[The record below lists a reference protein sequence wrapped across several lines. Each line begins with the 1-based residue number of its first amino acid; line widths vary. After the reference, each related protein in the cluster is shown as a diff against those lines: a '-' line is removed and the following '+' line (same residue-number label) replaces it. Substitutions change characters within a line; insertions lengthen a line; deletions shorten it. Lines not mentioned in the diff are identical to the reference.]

1 VPSIGSAAYA
11 AVSCVIPA
19 YPAFSR
25 GAPSERVQPPAS
37 PAEGAG
43 AGTGRDEPPSRS
55 QVPPREG
62 PMTQSRDDVIQQD
75 IADLHKLGYAQELY
89 RSMGG
94 FSNFAI
100 SFSIISILTGAVILY
115 DYGLAWAGTAA
126 VMIGWPLIT
135 VFVLAIAAS
144 MGEIA
149 SAYPTAG
156 GLYYWASRMKN
167 KNWGWWTA
175 WLNLIGQFAIVAG
188 INFAAAAF
196 LNATIITP
204 LLANVGITY
213 DNTTVLL
220 AIGDTAVLTGQ
231 LVTMGILMLIQLVMN
246 IVGINLVALLNQVS
260 VWWHIVI
267 VAAVVFLVFL
277 AGKPD
282 ESGLTLFAIQPQD
295 VAGSWNNNLG
305 FVNLE
310 YGPAISYPLILAFFF
325 SLLQANWTYTGYDA
339 SAHVAEETIGARVSS
354 AWGIFLSVAVS
365 AVVGF
370 VFLLALSTHLPD
382 LSTLFP
388 AELTEENLAGASQYY
403 FGGGVAVIAILQYN
417 LGQLGDLLAAGI
429 AIAMAFCGL
438 SSVASAGRMLFA
450 FSRDDG
456 LPGSGWL
463 KRVSHRYRTPANA
476 LTAIVLV
483 AWLFSVAAGVVGGGT
498 AIVIVTAISTIF
510 LYAAY
515 GIVIYLGA
523 TTQDWLSERVW
534 SLGRWS
540 KPIAWLSV
548 FWVIVLMV
556 LFSFPTSGNISWP
569 FMAATVLF
577 LLIYYFASA
586 RRNFKGPQRMGDSA
600 DLTEIER
607 EFNQAAGEVTTA

>member
-1 VPSIGSAAYA
+1 
-11 AVSCVIPA
+11 
-19 YPAFSR
+19 
-25 GAPSERVQPPAS
+25 
-37 PAEGAG
+37 
-43 AGTGRDEPPSRS
+43 
-55 QVPPREG
+55 
-62 PMTQSRDDVIQQD
+62 MTQAQSRDDVIQQD
-75 IADLHKLGYAQELY
+75 VADLHKLGYAQELL

-126 VMIGWPLIT
+126 VLLGWPLIT
-135 VFVLAIAAS
+135 IFVLAIAAS

-188 INFAAAAF
+188 INYSAAAF

-204 LLANVGITY
+204 LLANLGIDY
-213 DNTTVLL
+213 GNTTELIPNLL
-220 AIGDTAVLTGQ
+220 NGQ
-231 LVTMGILMLIQLVMN
+231 LVTMGILMLIELALN
-246 IVGINLVALLNQVS
+246 IAGINLVALLNQVS

-282 ESGLTLFAIQPQD
+282 QSGLTLFAIQPLD
-295 VAGSWNNNLG
+295 TAGSWNNNLG
-305 FVNLE
+305 FANLG
-310 YGPAISYPLILAFFF
+310 YGSAITYPLILAFFF

-339 SAHVAEETIGARVSS
+339 SAHVAEETIGARVAS

-370 VFLLALSTHLPD
+370 VFLLALTTHLPD
-382 LSTLFP
+382 LKVLFP
-388 AELTEENLAGASQYY
+388 ASLDDANTYSQYY
-403 FGGGVAVIAILQYN
+403 FGGGVAVIAILEYN
-417 LGQLGDLLAAGI
+417 LANLGDILAAGI

-456 LPGSGWL
+456 LPGSSWL
-463 KRVSHRYRTPANA
+463 KKVSHRYRTPANSLA
-476 LTAIVLV
+476 AIVVV
-483 AWLFSVAAGVVGGGT
+483 AWLFTVSAFWLGAQGGPGGGGI

-515 GIVIYLGA
+515 GVVIYLGA
-523 TTQDWLSERVW
+523 TTSEWKNERVW

-540 KPIAWLSV
+540 KPMAWLSV
-548 FWVIVLMV
+548 FWVLVLMV
-556 LFSFPTSGNISWP
+556 LFSWPTSGNISWP
-569 FMAATVLF
+569 FMIGAVIL
-577 LLIYYFASA
+577 LLIYYLGWA
-586 RRNFKGPQRMGDSA
+586 RSRFKGPRSMGDTTE
-600 DLTEIER
+600 LTEIER
-607 EFNQAAGEVTTA
+607 EFERAAEELQTA

>member
-1 VPSIGSAAYA
+1 
-11 AVSCVIPA
+11 
-19 YPAFSR
+19 
-25 GAPSERVQPPAS
+25 
-37 PAEGAG
+37 
-43 AGTGRDEPPSRS
+43 
-55 QVPPREG
+55 
-62 PMTQSRDDVIQQD
+62 MTQSREEVIRQDVR
-75 IADLHKLGYAQELY
+75 DLHGLGYAQELL

-115 DYGLAWAGTAA
+115 DYGLAWGGPAA
-126 VMIGWPLIT
+126 STLGWPLVT

-144 MGEIA
+144 MSEIA

-156 GLYYWASRMKN
+156 GLYYWASRMRN

-204 LLANVGITY
+204 LLSNVGIIY
-213 DNTTVLL
+213 DNTSVIL
-220 AIGDTAVLTGQ
+220 AAGDTPILTGQ
-231 LVTMGILMLIQLVMN
+231 LLTMGILMGIQLWMN
-246 IVGINLVALLNQVS
+246 VAGINLVALLNQVS

-267 VAAVVFLVFL
+267 VAAVVVLVFL
-277 AGKPD
+277 AGHPNQ
-282 ESGLTLFAIQPQD
+282 SGLGIFEVKPLDSVGTWDNTF
-295 VAGSWNNNLG
+295 LG
-305 FVNLE
+305 ISLN
-310 YGPAISYPLILAFFF
+310 YGPALTYPIALAFFF

-339 SAHVAEETIGARVSS
+339 SAHVAEETVGARLSS

-365 AVVGF
+365 AVVGY
-370 VFLLALSTHLPD
+370 VFLFTLTTHLPN
-382 LSTLFP
+382 LSALFP
-388 AELTEENLAGASQYY
+388 ASLDDPATYSQYY
-403 FGGGVAVIAILQYN
+403 FGSGVAVIEILKYN
-417 LGQLGDLLAAGI
+417 LGQMGDILSAGI

-456 LPGSGWL
+456 LPGAGWM
-463 KRVSHRYRTPANA
+463 KKVSHRYRTPANA
-476 LTAIVLV
+476 LIVIVLV
-483 AWLFSVAAGVVGGGT
+483 SWLFTVAAGYVGGGT

-523 TTQDWLSERVW
+523 RNEEWRSARVW

-540 KPIAWLSV
+540 RPVAVIAL
-548 FWVIVLMV
+548 FWTVVLMV

-569 FMAATVLF
+569 FMILVVLF
-577 LLIYYFASA
+577 LSAYFYGWA
-586 RRNFKGPQRMGDSA
+586 RRSFQGPRVMGREDQ
-600 DLTEIER
+600 LTEIER
-607 EFNQAAGEVTTA
+607 EFEHAAQEVTT

>member
-1 VPSIGSAAYA
+1 
-11 AVSCVIPA
+11 
-19 YPAFSR
+19 
-25 GAPSERVQPPAS
+25 
-37 PAEGAG
+37 
-43 AGTGRDEPPSRS
+43 
-55 QVPPREG
+55 
-62 PMTQSRDDVIQQD
+62 MTQSREDAIKQDV
-75 IADLHKLGYAQELY
+75 ADLHQLGYAQELF

-144 MGEIA
+144 MSEIA

-204 LLANVGITY
+204 ILSNLGVVY
-213 DNTTVLL
+213 DNTTLVFGLSF
-220 AIGDTAVLTGQ
+220 LTGQ
-231 LVTMGILMLIQLVMN
+231 IVTMGILMLVELAMN
-246 IVGINLVALLNQVS
+246 IAGINLVAILNQVS

-267 VAAVVFLVFL
+267 VAAVVVLIFL

-282 ESGLTLFAIQPQD
+282 QSGLTLFAVQPLD
-295 VAGSWNNNLG
+295 TAGSWNNNLG
-305 FVNLE
+305 VVNLQ
-310 YGPAISYPLILAFFF
+310 YGPAVSYPVILAFFF

-339 SAHVAEETIGARVSS
+339 SAHVAEETVGARIAS
-354 AWGIFLSVAVS
+354 AWGLFLSVAVS

-370 VFLLALSTHLPD
+370 IFLFALSTHLPD
-382 LSTLFP
+382 LSALFP
-388 AELTEENLAGASQYY
+388 ATLDDTTLPAASQYY
-403 FGGGVAVIAILQYN
+403 FGGGVAVIAILEYN
-417 LGQLGDLLAAGI
+417 LGQLGDYLSAGI

-438 SSVASAGRMLFA
+438 SSVASAGRMLYA

-456 LPGSGWL
+456 LPGATWL
-463 KRVSHRYRTPANA
+463 KKVSHKYRTPANS
-476 LTAIVLV
+476 LIAIVLV
-483 AWLFSVAAGVVGGGT
+483 SWLFTVAAGIVGGGT
-498 AIVIVTAISTIF
+498 AIVIVTAVSTIF

-515 GIVIYLGA
+515 GICIYLGA
-523 TTQDWLSERVW
+523 TTPDWLRERVW

-540 KPIAWLSV
+540 KPIAWV
-548 FWVIVLMV
+548 AIIWVIVLMV
-556 LFSFPTSGNISWP
+556 LFSWPTSGNISWP
-569 FMAATVLF
+569 FMVITVAF
-577 LLIYYFASA
+577 LLVYYFGWA
-586 RRNFKGPQRMGDSA
+586 RRTFKGPRSMGDSA
-600 DLTEIER
+600 ALTEIER
-607 EFNQAAGEVTTA
+607 EFEHAAEEVAPA

>member
-1 VPSIGSAAYA
+1 
-11 AVSCVIPA
+11 
-19 YPAFSR
+19 
-25 GAPSERVQPPAS
+25 
-37 PAEGAG
+37 
-43 AGTGRDEPPSRS
+43 
-55 QVPPREG
+55 
-62 PMTQSRDDVIQQD
+62 MTQPRSREDVIQQD
-75 IADLHKLGYAQELY
+75 IKDLHQLGYAQELF

-144 MGEIA
+144 MSEIA

-167 KNWGWWTA
+167 KDWGWWTA
-175 WLNLIGQFAIVAG
+175 WFNLIGQFAIVAG

-204 LLANVGITY
+204 LLSNLGITY
-213 DNTTVLL
+213 DNTT
-220 AIGDTAVLTGQ
+220 AVFGLSFLTGQ
-231 LVTMGILMLIQLVMN
+231 IVTMGILMLIQLIMN

-267 VAAVVFLVFL
+267 VAAVVILVFL

-282 ESGLTLFAIQPQD
+282 ESGLTLFAIEPQD
-295 VAGSWNNNLG
+295 TAGSWNNDLG
-305 FVNLE
+305 FINLQ

-339 SAHVAEETIGARVSS
+339 SAHVAEETVGARVAS

-403 FGGGVAVIAILQYN
+403 FGGGVAVIAILEHN
-417 LGQLGDLLAAGI
+417 LGDLGDILAAGI

-438 SSVASAGRMLFA
+438 SSVASAGRMLYA

-463 KRVSHRYRTPANA
+463 KKVNHRYRTPVNS
-476 LTAIVLV
+476 LTAMVVV
-483 AWLFSVAAGVVGGGT
+483 AWLFTVAAGIVGGGT

-515 GIVIYLGA
+515 GICIYLGA
-523 TTQDWLSERVW
+523 TTTDWLKERVW

-540 KPIAWLSV
+540 KPIAWLAV
-548 FWVIVLMV
+548 FWVIVLMI

-569 FMAATVLF
+569 FMVAVVLF
-577 LLIYYFASA
+577 LVVYYFASA
-586 RRNFKGPQRMGDSA
+586 KRNFKGPHRMGEA
-600 DLTEIER
+600 AELTEIER
-607 EFNQAAGEVTTA
+607 EFEQAAGEIQSA

>member
-1 VPSIGSAAYA
+1 
-11 AVSCVIPA
+11 
-19 YPAFSR
+19 
-25 GAPSERVQPPAS
+25 
-37 PAEGAG
+37 
-43 AGTGRDEPPSRS
+43 
-55 QVPPREG
+55 
-62 PMTQSRDDVIQQD
+62 MTQGRSREEVIAQDVK
-75 IADLHKLGYAQELY
+75 DLHRLGYAQELF

-126 VMIGWPLIT
+126 VLLGWPLVT

-144 MGEIA
+144 MAEIA

-175 WLNLIGQFAIVAG
+175 WFNLIGQFAIVAG

-204 LLANVGITY
+204 LLSNVGIAY
-213 DNTTVLL
+213 DNTTVILGL
-220 AIGDTAVLTGQ
+220 GDTPLLTGQ
-231 LVTMGILMLIQLVMN
+231 IVTMGILMLIQLAMN
-246 IVGINLVALLNQVS
+246 IAGINLVALLNQVS

-267 VAAVVFLVFL
+267 VAAIVVLVFL
-277 AGKPD
+277 IGKPD
-282 ESGLTLFAIQPQD
+282 QSGLTLFAIQPLD
-295 VAGSWNNNLG
+295 TAGSWNNDLG
-305 FVNLE
+305 FINLQ
-310 YGPAISYPLILAFFF
+310 YGAAITYPVVLAFFF

-339 SAHVAEETIGARVSS
+339 SAHVAEETVGARVAS

-365 AVVGF
+365 AVAGF
-370 VFLLALSTHLPD
+370 VFLLALTTHLPD

-388 AELTEENLAGASQYY
+388 STLDDSTLPTASQYY
-403 FGGGVAVIAILQYN
+403 FGGGVAVISILVYN
-417 LGQLGDLLAAGI
+417 LGDFIGNLLSAGI

-438 SSVASAGRMLFA
+438 SAVASAGRMLYA

-456 LPGSGWL
+456 IPGSGWL
-463 KRVSHRYRTPANA
+463 KKVSHRYRTPANS
-476 LTAIVLV
+476 LTAMVVI
-483 AWLFSVAAGVVGGGT
+483 AWLFTVAAGYVGGGT

-515 GIVIYLGA
+515 GICIYLGA
-523 TTQDWLSERVW
+523 TTQDWLKERVW

-540 KPIAWLSV
+540 KPVAWIAV
-548 FWVIVLMV
+548 FWVIVLMI

-569 FMAATVLF
+569 FMIGTVVF
-577 LLIYYFASA
+577 LVVYYFAWA
-586 RRNFKGPQRMGDSA
+586 RSRFQGPRVMGREEE
-600 DLTEIER
+600 LTEIER
-607 EFNQAAGEVTTA
+607 EFDTAAREAQGPATA

>member
-1 VPSIGSAAYA
+1 
-11 AVSCVIPA
+11 
-19 YPAFSR
+19 
-25 GAPSERVQPPAS
+25 
-37 PAEGAG
+37 
-43 AGTGRDEPPSRS
+43 
-55 QVPPREG
+55 
-62 PMTQSRDDVIQQD
+62 MTQARSREEVINQDV
-75 IADLHKLGYAQELY
+75 ADLHRLGYAQELY

-126 VMIGWPLIT
+126 VLLGWPLIT
-135 VFVLAIAAS
+135 IFVVAIAAS

-156 GLYYWASRMKN
+156 GLYYWASKMKN

-188 INFAAAAF
+188 INYAAAGF
-196 LNATIITP
+196 INATIVDKIIGGTF
-204 LLANVGITY
+204 
-213 DNTTVLL
+213 NTTELIPGIL
-220 AIGDTAVLTGQ
+220 NGQ
-231 LVTMGILMLIQLVMN
+231 LVTMGILMLVQLVMN
-246 IVGINLVALLNQVS
+246 VAGINLVSFLNQVS

-267 VAAVVFLVFL
+267 VAAVVILIFLI
-277 AGKPD
+277 GKPD
-282 ESGLTLFAIQPQD
+282 ASGLTLFAIQPQD

-310 YGPAISYPLILAFFF
+310 YGPAIGYPILLAFFF

-339 SAHVAEETIGARVSS
+339 SAHVAEETVGARVAS

-370 VFLLALSTHLPD
+370 IFLLALTTHLP
-382 LSTLFP
+382 SMSALFP
-388 AELTEENLAGASQYY
+388 ASLDDSATYSQYY
-403 FGGGVAVIAILQYN
+403 FGGGVAVIEILVYN
-417 LGQLGDLLAAGI
+417 LGTTLGNLLAAGI

-463 KRVSHRYRTPANA
+463 KKVSHRYRTPANSLA
-476 LTAIVLV
+476 AIVV
-483 AWLFSVAAGVVGGGT
+483 GSWLFTVAAFIVGTGT
-498 AIVIVTAISTIF
+498 AIIIVTAISTIF

-515 GIVIYLGA
+515 GICIYLGA
-523 TTQDWLSERVW
+523 TTTEWLNHRVW

-540 KPIAWLSV
+540 KPIAWVAVGWCL
-548 FWVIVLMV
+548 VLMV

-569 FMAATVLF
+569 FMAVAVI
-577 LLIYYFASA
+577 LLVVYYFGWA
-586 RRNFKGPQRMGDSA
+586 RSRFQGPRVMGRDEE
-600 DLTEIER
+600 LTELER
-607 EFNQAAGEVTTA
+607 EFQSAARDISQA